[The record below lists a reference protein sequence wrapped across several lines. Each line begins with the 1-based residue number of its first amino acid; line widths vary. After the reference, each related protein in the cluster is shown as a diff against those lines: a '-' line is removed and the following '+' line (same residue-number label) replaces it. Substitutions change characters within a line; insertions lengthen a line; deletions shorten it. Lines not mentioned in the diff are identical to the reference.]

1 MAKFLFEATYAPDGV
16 DGLVNGGAK
25 RRIAVVKATVK
36 QLGGKVEAFY
46 FAFGPVDAY
55 LILDLPDA
63 AAANALALA
72 INQSGTVSVTTTVL
86 LTADDVDEAISRK
99 VTYSPPGS

>member
-1 MAKFLFEATYAPDGV
+1 MAKFLFEATYGPDGV
-16 DGLVNGGAK
+16 AGLAAHGAK
-25 RRIAVVKATVK
+25 RRIAAVKATVK

-63 AAANALALA
+63 AAASAIALA

-86 LTADDVDEAISRK
+86 LTADDMDEAISRK

>member
-1 MAKFLFEATYAPDGV
+1 MAKFLFEATYGPDGV
-16 DGLVNGGAK
+16 SALVSDGAK
-25 RRIAVVKATVK
+25 RRVAVVKSTVK

-55 LILDLPDA
+55 VIVDLPDA

-86 LTADDVDEAISRK
+86 LTADDVDEAISRN
-99 VTYSPPGS
+99 VAYTPPGS

>member
-1 MAKFLFEATYAPDGV
+1 MAKFLFEATYGPDGV
-16 DGLVNGGAK
+16 RGLLDQGAK
-25 RRIAVVKATVK
+25 RRIAAVKATVK

-55 LILDLPDA
+55 LILELPDA

-72 INQSGTVSVTTTVL
+72 VNQSGTVSVTTTVL
-86 LTADDVDEAISRK
+86 LTPDDVDEAISRT
-99 VTYSPPGS
+99 VTYSAPGS